1 MSDTS
6 AVPAPQLRV
15 GVIGAGGRMGTQTV
29 QAVEDAGDLELVA
42 AVGGRESLAP
52 LVEAGVQV
60 AVDFTHPDVVLE
72 HVRFCI
78 ENGIDLVTGTS
89 GLIGPPLDTV
99 RGWLGEHAERS
110 VVVAPNFAVG
120 AVLTARF
127 ARQAAP
133 FFESVEII
141 ERHHAGKID
150 APSFTA
156 KSAAREIARA
166 RADAGLGPVPDATT
180 SDPDGA
186 RGADVDGIAVHAVR
200 MPGMV
205 AHLEVVL
212 GSAGETLTLRHD
224 SLHRS
229 SFMPGVVLAVRA
241 ARGRPGLTVGLEA
254 LLGLD

>member
-1 MSDTS
+1 MSDPS
-6 AVPAPQLRV
+6 KAVPGHLRV
-15 GVIGAGGRMGTQTV
+15 GVIGARGRMGAQTC
-29 QAVEDAGDLELVA
+29 QAVQDAGDLELVA
-42 AVGGRESLAP
+42 EVGGRASLTP

-60 AVDFTHPDVVLE
+60 AVEFTHPDVVMDNL
-72 HVRFCI
+72 RFCL
-78 ENGIDLVTGTS
+78 ENGIDVVTGTS
-89 GLIGPPLDTV
+89 GLLGPRLEVV
-99 RGWLGEHAERS
+99 RGWLADHPERS

-127 ARQAAP
+127 ARQAAR
-133 FFESVEII
+133 FFESVEVI

-156 KSAAREIARA
+156 ISAAREIARA

-212 GSAGETLTLRHD
+212 GSSGETLTLRHD

-229 SFMPGVVLAVRA
+229 SFMPGVLLAVRA
-241 ARGRPGLTVGLEA
+241 TTRRPGLTVGLES
-254 LLGLD
+254 LLELD